1 MKRNHLT
8 VAILLFAVCC
18 LVACNKNPAVSE
30 PPAQTYTV
38 KFYDFDDNKIF
49 ETQVKYDETATF
61 EGDLPKI
68 PATLEKCYP
77 FSGWDKSLENVTSNL
92 EVRPTHGEEYNIS
105 DFEFVH
111 DPRVFQ
117 GATTFDNETTNFIG
131 FLEYLGIAI
140 YLKESVEKDGHYVS
154 TDIVD
159 YDDALVEYD
168 FSNVDTAT
176 KGDYPFT
183 VSVRG
188 LVKESSIKVVTDT
201 RTWTKTKEMNTHP
214 SHTYDATLSGGL
226 TRVYFYQDNK
236 CLLGYYDPAE
246 PEEFE
251 PFTYEMAD
259 EGTAVI
265 IRSEDGS
272 ADCKYTYGEVV
283 GEYSIEGH
291 STYIVGTYLDF
302 VHFDTAEDF
311 TIQTTGYAFIT
322 ARVEDAVFYLT
333 PKYEYN
339 PETKQM
345 KLFAWVGFNS
355 LTYNSETGELEYTAN
370 AE

>member
-1 MKRNHLT
+1 MKNFRK
-8 VAILLFAVCC
+8 LL
-18 LVACNKNPAVSE
+18 LVASASLLLVGCSSNGGETHNELFNVSFKDYDGKVI
-30 PPAQTYTV
+30 YT
-38 KFYDFDDNKIF
+38 
-49 ETQVKYDETATF
+49 TQVKYGETAKF

-77 FSGWDKSLENVTSNL
+77 FTGWDKSLENVTSNL
-92 EVRPTHGEEYNIS
+92 EVKPTHREEYNIS

-131 FLEYLGIAI
+131 FLEHLGIAI
-140 YLKESVEKDGHYVS
+140 YLKESVEEDGHYVS

-168 FSNVDTAT
+168 FSNVNTAT

-214 SHTYDATLSGGL
+214 SNTYDVTLTGGL

-259 EGTAVI
+259 ENAAVI
-265 IRSEDGS
+265 IHSEDGT

-283 GEYSIEGH
+283 GEYPIEGH
-291 STYIVGTYLDF
+291 STYIVGTHLDF

-311 TIQTTGYAFIT
+311 TIQTEGYAFIT

-339 PETKQM
+339 PETKKM
-345 KLFAWVGFNS
+345 KLYAWVGFNS
-355 LTYNSETGELEYTAN
+355 LTYNPETGELEYTAN